1 MKKRGKILY
10 SILLLLIAIGLIP
23 LAISDWKLIEI
34 NKGWLETK
42 EKEMQWNIT
51 SSIAQMISLYL
62 EGQKEDIRNIAL
74 SLRDNFRTPGGG
86 LSSISTRTQQ
96 NLLTGYLERHPD
108 IRKII
113 LLDNEGKGSQMGYSF
128 PAEPLNDYLTEAYN
142 RCAQGEEYLSNTYF
156 VGTPELQESV
166 VIFSTPI
173 KPEKGENILGVI
185 STIISLSP
193 IQDFIRER
201 ARYGH
206 TVYCID
212 GAGHLIAHS
221 DFGKLLSRE
230 DFTKIDLVKESLKTD
245 LRVSTTKSFTLQTQ
259 EGPIKM
265 LGTCT
270 PILNLKWAVF
280 VQREEKKAYWSV
292 HQMIRQTALWG
303 ALTFCIAIFLGLFF
317 ARGINSPIQKLAQ
330 GAKALS
336 QGDFSHRITVTS
348 KNELADLAD
357 TFNSMTNKIRLY
369 ISQIEHAAKE
379 NKELFISSIKMLAA
393 AIDEKDPYT
402 RGHSER
408 VTHYSVAIAKNLNFS
423 AQEIETVQIAGLL
436 HDVGKI
442 GIDDEVLRKPG
453 KLTDEEYEI
462 IKQHPRKGAYIMAP
476 VKQLKNAIP
485 GMLYHH
491 EFMNGSGYPEGLKG
505 SEIPMIARIIAVA
518 DCFDAITS
526 DRPYQ
531 KAFEP
536 DKAIKRLFDL
546 IDSRYDPK
554 VVAAL
559 VEAYERAEIIVGP
572 PKKKLRDLES
582 EADLEIKKEV

>member
-10 SILLLLIAIGLIP
+10 SILILLIAIGLIP
-23 LAISDWKLIEI
+23 LVISDWKLIGI
-34 NKGWLETK
+34 NRDVLQTK
-42 EKEMQWNIT
+42 EKEMQQNIT
-51 SSIAQMISLYL
+51 SSIARMISLYL
-62 EGQKEDIRNIAL
+62 EGQKEDVRNIAL
-74 SLRDNFRTPGGG
+74 SVRDNIRTPRG
-86 LSSISTRTQQ
+86 LSSMSARAQQ
-96 NLLTGYLERHPD
+96 NLLAGYLERHPD

-113 LLDNEGKGSQMGYSF
+113 LLDNEGRGNQMGYTL
-128 PAEPLNDYLTEAYN
+128 PNAPLNDYLTEAYN
-142 RCAQGEEYLSNTYF
+142 SGQQGEEYLSNTYF
-156 VGTPELQESV
+156 VDTSELRESV

-173 KPEKGENILGVI
+173 KSETGRNILGVI

-193 IQDFIRER
+193 IQEFIKER
-201 ARYGH
+201 SRYGH

-212 GAGHLIAHS
+212 NAGNLIAHS
-221 DFGKLLSRE
+221 EIDKLYKRADLTQIELVDEFFKTKLLAS
-230 DFTKIDLVKESLKTD
+230 I
-245 LRVSTTKSFTLQTQ
+245 TKSFTLQT
-259 EGPIKM
+259 EDGSVKM
-265 LGTCT
+265 LGTST
-270 PILNLKWAVF
+270 PILNLPWAVF
-280 VQREEKKAYWSV
+280 VQMDEKKAYWSV
-292 HQMIRQTALWG
+292 HQMMRQTALWG
-303 ALTFCIAIFLGLFF
+303 ALTFFLAIFLGIFF

-336 QGDFSHRITVTS
+336 TGDFSHRIEVTT

-357 TFNSMTNKIRLY
+357 TFNSMTNKIRLF

-379 NKELFISSIKMLAA
+379 NKALFISSIKMLAA

-408 VTHYSVAIAKNLNFS
+408 VTHYSVAIARNLNLS
-423 AQEIETVQIAGLL
+423 PQEIETVQIAALL

-453 KLTDEEYEI
+453 KLTKEEYEI

-476 VKQLKNAIP
+476 VKQLTKAIP

-491 EFMNGSGYPEGLKG
+491 EFMDGSGYPEGLKG

-531 KAFEP
+531 KAFEI

-546 IDSRYDPK
+546 INSRYDAK

-559 VEAYERAEIIVGP
+559 VEAYEQGEIIVGP
-572 PKKKLRDLES
+572 PKKKLRDAES
-582 EADLEIKKEV
+582 ETDLEIKKEV